1 MKIWRYILPDFK
13 IYIKGYLE
21 FIEAFKKNNFFS
33 TLFKSYKKVFNEDKK
48 ARKYIVLSLFIT
60 FLTDFFYTISEL
72 KETISEETFDIISKI
87 LIVFFMI
94 LYITLKEKDRLKN
107 SYIYIIITKLLI
119 GTFSGS
125 LLFTLFRIFFQISI
139 FFTRT

>member
-13 IYIKGYLE
+13 IYIKGYLD

-33 TLFKSYKKVFNEDKK
+33 TLFKSYKKVFNEDEKD
-48 ARKYIVLSLFIT
+48 RKYIVVSLLIT

-72 KETISEETFDIISKI
+72 KETILEEAFDIISKI
-87 LIVFFMI
+87 LIVFIMI
-94 LYITLKEKDRLKN
+94 LYITLKEKDRL
-107 SYIYIIITKLLI
+107 SYIIITKLLI
-119 GTFSGS
+119 GIFSGS

-139 FFTRT
+139 FFTRA